1 MRSMSHFRL
10 VIVTGV
16 VAVFPISGLGQGR
29 AEVAGSPLT
38 GPPVVGAPFSAS
50 AMTTITG
57 VRADGTRFER
67 SMPAVYY
74 RDAAGRV
81 RVELTID
88 GQGPRISVQPEPGQS
103 MYWLDASKRSA
114 RRIPTEIEG
123 WVVGGGKHFGVP
135 VAVNK
140 FLHVARFRG
149 IEDLLSDAT
158 EESLGS
164 RQIAGIET
172 IGRRIVLAVPVGYL
186 GNGRPLD
193 IVDERWESTEL
204 HLVIESRYSDPR
216 FGLVEYGLT
225 HIRRGEPPS
234 DLFVVPDDY
243 NNNAPADEPW
253 LDFIPFDGFLS
264 GRAVIPPSTKPS
276 HK

>member
-1 MRSMSHFRL
+1 MSHFRL
-10 VIVTGV
+10 VIVTLGV

-29 AEVAGSPLT
+29 AEVAGGPLT
-38 GPPVVGAPFSAS
+38 GP
-50 AMTTITG
+50 
-57 VRADGTRFER
+57 
-67 SMPAVYY
+67 
-74 RDAAGRV
+74 
-81 RVELTID
+81 
-88 GQGPRISVQPEPGQS
+88 
-103 MYWLDASKRSA
+103 
-114 RRIPTEIEG
+114 
-123 WVVGGGKHFGVP
+123 
-135 VAVNK
+135 
-140 FLHVARFRG
+140 
-149 IEDLLSDAT
+149 
-158 EESLGS
+158 
-164 RQIAGIET
+164 
-172 IGRRIVLAVPVGYL
+172 PVGYL